1 MNAKIHQN
9 RAQDDLNVLDF
20 SKPDI
25 IIIII
30 KLTVIESQIARL
42 RL

>member
-9 RAQDDLNVLDF
+9 RAQNDLNVLNF
-20 SKPDI
+20 LKPDI
-25 IIIII
+25 IIII
-30 KLTVIESQIARL
+30 KLKVIESQIAGL